1 MTGDLGPARSEGA
14 LARGLRAVERLGNR
28 LPDPAILFVLFW
40 FGTVLVSGL
49 LASVEFTAVDPRTQQ
64 PLRVKDLTT
73 GAELVGM
80 LSSLVKNFTGFQPL
94 GIVLVALLGV
104 GVAEHA
110 GYLDAVLKRLLE
122 FTPRRFLTP
131 MVILVALVSHTAGD
145 AGFVLVIPL
154 GAVIYHAA
162 GRHPIAGIAAT
173 FAGVSG
179 GFSANFVPS
188 GIDPLLQGFTEQA
201 AKLVDP
207 ARTVNPLCNWFFMSA
222 SCVMVVA
229 LGWWITDRLLE
240 PRLGH
245 VAVDGDPAEIPKFH
259 ALDPRERRAL
269 LWANLSLGACLV
281 GLVAAVLPA
290 SSPLRAPD
298 GGLTSL
304 SAPLMQSI
312 VPLIFVVFLVPGV
325 VFGVL
330 SGKVRSHRDVI
341 AGMTKTMGTMSY
353 YLVLAFF
360 AAQFIAAFGSSN
372 LGALLALQG
381 AELLKA
387 LALPGAVTILGV
399 ILLSGFVDLFIGSS
413 SAKWALMSPILVP
426 MLMQVGLSPELVQ
439 ASYRIGDSVANI
451 VTPLMQYFPLVVV
464 YCRRWSRGTGVGN
477 LVAWMLPYSVVF
489 LIAWSALLLGFWAL
503 GVPLGLQSVYHY
515 P

>member
-1 MTGDLGPARSEGA
+1 M
-14 LARGLRAVERLGNR
+14 
-28 LPDPAILFVLFW
+28 
-40 FGTVLVSGL
+40 L
-49 LASVEFTAVDPRTQQ
+49 L
-64 PLRVKDLTT
+64 
-73 GAELVGM
+73 
-80 LSSLVKNFTGFQPL
+80 
-94 GIVLVALLGV
+94 
-104 GVAEHA
+104 
-110 GYLDAVLKRLLE
+110 
-122 FTPRRFLTP
+122 
-131 MVILVALVSHTAGD
+131 
-145 AGFVLVIPL
+145 LVI
-154 GAVIYHAA
+154 AVW
-162 GRHPIAGIAAT
+162 
-173 FAGVSG
+173 
-179 GFSANFVPS
+179 PS
-188 GIDPLLQGFTEQA
+188 D
-201 AKLVDP
+201 
-207 ARTVNPLCNWFFMSA
+207 
-222 SCVMVVA
+222 
-229 LGWWITDRLLE
+229 
-240 PRLGH
+240 
-245 VAVDGDPAEIPKFH
+245 
-259 ALDPRERRAL
+259 
-269 LWANLSLGACLV
+269 
-281 GLVAAVLPA
+281 
-290 SSPLRAPD
+290 SPLRAPQ
-298 GGLTSL
+298 GSLTSVA
-304 SAPLMQSI
+304 APLMQLI
-312 VPLIFVVFLVPGV
+312 IPLIFVVFLVPGV
-325 VFGVL
+325 VFGAL

-372 LGALLALQG
+372 LGALIALQG

-464 YCRRWSRGTGVGN
+464 YCRRWSRGTGVGS

>member
-1 MTGDLGPARSEGA
+1 
-14 LARGLRAVERLGNR
+14 
-28 LPDPAILFVLFW
+28 
-40 FGTVLVSGL
+40 
-49 LASVEFTAVDPRTQQ
+49 
-64 PLRVKDLTT
+64 
-73 GAELVGM
+73 
-80 LSSLVKNFTGFQPL
+80 
-94 GIVLVALLGV
+94 VLVALLGV

-122 FTPRRFLTP
+122 FTSKRWLTP

-154 GAVIYHAA
+154 GGVIFHAA

-179 GFSANFVPS
+179 GFSANFIPS

-201 AKLVDP
+201 AHLVDP
-207 ARTVNPLCNWFFMSA
+207 ARSVNPLCNWFFMSA
-222 SCVMVVA
+222 ACVLIVLA
-229 LGWWITDRLLE
+229 GWWLTDRLLE

-245 VAVDGDPAEIPKFH
+245 VPIDGDPAEIPRF
-259 ALDPRERRAL
+259 APLEARERTAL
-269 LWANLSLGACLV
+269 AYANATLVACLAA
-281 GLVAAVLPA
+281 LVLVVAPR

-304 SAPLMQSI
+304 DAPLMQSI
-312 VPLIFVVFLVPGV
+312 VPLIFLVFLVPGV
-325 VFGVL
+325 VYGVK
-330 SGKVRSHRDVI
+330 SGRVRSHRDVV

-360 AAQFIAAFGSSN
+360 AAQFINAFGTSN
-372 LGALLALQG
+372 LGAWIALEG
-381 AELLKA
+381 AELLRS

-399 ILLSGFVDLFIGSS
+399 ILLSGFVDLFIGSA

-426 MLMQVGLSPELVQ
+426 MLMQVGLAPEVVQ
-439 ASYRIGDSVANI
+439 AGYRVGDSVANV

-464 YCRRWSRGTGVGN
+464 FCRRWSRGTGVGS

-489 LIAWSALLLGFWAL
+489 LVVWSGLLLGFWAL
-503 GVPLGLQSVYHY
+503 DLPLGLQSAYRY

>member
-1 MTGDLGPARSEGA
+1 MADERSGARAGGV

-28 LPDPAILFVLFW
+28 LPDAALLFVIFW
-40 FGTVLVSGL
+40 LGTLVLSRL
-49 LASVEFTAVDPRTQQ
+49 LAGVEFESLDPRTGA

-73 GAELVGM
+73 PSELVGQ
-80 LSSLVKNFTGFQPL
+80 LTSLVKNFTGFQPL
-94 GIVLVALLGV
+94 GVVLVALLGV
-104 GVAEHA
+104 GVAEHT
-110 GYLDAVLKRLLE
+110 GYLDAALKRMLE
-122 FTPRRFLTP
+122 FTPRRWLTP

-154 GAVIYHAA
+154 GGVIFHAA

-188 GIDPLLQGFTEQA
+188 GIDPLLQSFTEQA
-201 AKLVDP
+201 AQLVDP
-207 ARTVNPLCNWFFMSA
+207 GRSVNPLCNWFFMSA
-222 SCVMVVA
+222 SCVVILL

-245 VAVDGDPAEIPKFH
+245 VKVDGDPGEMPKFH
-259 ALDPRERRAL
+259 ALELRERRAL
-269 LWANLSLGACLV
+269 LWANGSLGAALV
-281 GLVAAVLPA
+281 LLAAAIAPA
-290 SSPLRAPD
+290 SSPLRGPD
-298 GGLTSL
+298 GGLTSVA
-304 SAPLMQSI
+304 APLMHAI
-312 VPLIFVVFLVPGV
+312 VPLIFLVFLVPGV
-325 VFGVL
+325 VYGAVA
-330 SGKVRSHRDVI
+330 GTVRSHRDVV

-360 AAQFIAAFGSSN
+360 AAQFIAVFGASN
-372 LGALLALQG
+372 LGALIALEG

-387 LALPGAVTILGV
+387 LALPGAVTIVGV
-399 ILLSGFVDLFIGSS
+399 ILLSGLVDLFIGSA

-426 MLMQVGLSPELVQ
+426 MLMQVGLAPELVQ
-439 ASYRIGDSVANI
+439 AAYRIGDSVANV

-464 YCRRWSRGTGVGN
+464 YCRRWSRDTGIGS
-477 LVAWMLPYSVVF
+477 LVAWMIPYSVVF
-489 LIAWSALLLGFWAL
+489 LCAWTLLLLGFWAL
-503 GVPLGLQSVYHY
+503 DLPLGLQSAYHH